1 MLRKIGNDI
10 HNLPPHSKTT
20 KKLVTKRLGLSNSA
34 KSSIVNLFCIQ
45 FHAVLWELESLL
57 NNGCQLPNPSP
68 FLTYINPRSTP
79 KIKNIFPVNIVTSF
93 LKTTKQLTIINLK
106 SYRKLSIPEKENQ
119 ITRENSREPKT
130 STHQE
135 HSVFELL

>member
-93 LKTTKQLTIINLK
+93 LKKTKQLTIINLK

-119 ITRENSREPKT
+119 ITRKNSR
-130 STHQE
+130 
-135 HSVFELL
+135 

>member
-119 ITRENSREPKT
+119 ITRKNSREPKT